1 MPEHQLDRQLDR
13 LIDLLVEHATVVVS
27 GAKIASEL
35 RIPHSTLGEW
45 MERLREWGVEVKGF
59 PGSGYQL
66 VKVPDVLTPR
76 AIRRRLPAS
85 PGTGAFG
92 SRVHHFYSTGS
103 TMNEA
108 ARLAVKGAP
117 EGTLVVAEEQTAG
130 RGRFGRQWISER
142 TAGLYGTLILRPSMA
157 PAAAPVLTLMA
168 GVAVAEAIQEATALA
183 TDLRWPNDVM
193 IGEKK
198 CAGILVEMT
207 AEPVRITHVLIGIGI
222 NVNQQQIPE
231 ELASEATSL
240 LLEAGHGFSRLEIL
254 VLVLKRLEH
263 FYNRL
268 REIGPQA
275 IVARFEEVS
284 SYARGKRVRITE
296 GPSVIEGVTSGL
308 TAEGLLLVRRDDGQ
322 TERILSGQVRSA

>member
-1 MPEHQLDRQLDR
+1 MQERQHDRHLDH
-13 LIDLLVEHATVVVS
+13 LIDLLVEHATVIVS
-27 GAKIASEL
+27 GTKIAAEL
-35 RIPHSTLGEW
+35 RVPHSTLGEW
-45 MERLREWGVEVKGF
+45 MERLREWGVEVRGF

-76 AIRRRLPAS
+76 AIRRRLPAG
-85 PGTGAFG
+85 PGTGTFG
-92 SRVHHFYSTGS
+92 SRVYHFYSTDS

-108 ARLAVKGAP
+108 AHLAVADAP

-130 RGRFGRQWISER
+130 RGRFGRRWVSER
-142 TAGLYGTLILRPSMA
+142 ASGLYFTLILRPSLA

-168 GVAVAEAIQEATALA
+168 GLAVAEAIQEVTTLA

-207 AEPVRITHVLIGIGI
+207 AEPARISHVLVGIGI
-222 NVNQQQIPE
+222 NVNQQRMPAD
-231 ELASEATSL
+231 LGGEATSL
-240 LLEAGHGFSRLEIL
+240 FLAAGRSFSRLEIL

-263 FYNRL
+263 YYNRL
-268 REIGPQA
+268 QEAGPQA
-275 IVARFEEVS
+275 IVARFEDVS

-296 GPSVIEGVTSGL
+296 GSSIMEGVTDGL

-322 TERILSGQVRSA
+322 VERILSGRVRSA